1 MAPGLLARLLRMEA
15 LRVWRERPARYA
27 VSDDTGALAVALQ
40 HSDVLRGE
48 IRGGIVGREGR
59 RGRSFRG

>member
-1 MAPGLLARLLRMEA
+1 MEA

-40 HSDVLRGE
+40 HRDVLRGE

-59 RGRSFRG
+59 RGRGFRG